1 MDSKCAAFWKHTN
14 IRSDNRVFPC
24 CRFKQPLQRFD
35 GDLNIVLFSKEYD
48 DIRARS
54 ERGDYISEC
63 SKCYYEESNGKKSLR
78 QQFNEEYDT
87 DSVGIEYLEIGFD
100 NICNLTCDGCWSEWS
115 SSWSIKLHPSL
126 PKTAHYKSIN
136 EVVNIPESIKK
147 ISFLGGE
154 PLMTSRHY
162 TFLSMIENPE
172 NIEVVYTTNGTFLL
186 KDEVIKLLKKF
197 KKISFILSI
206 DAYGNLNDKVRS
218 GSNWQ
223 DIIKFIEQLN
233 SLDFEFSVNSVLHMN
248 TWQGIADLENFVSEL
263 GVDWTVNVLTY
274 PTHLDIATTTEP
286 TKIINEIKK
295 TNISNKD
302 YIINHIRSGLLV
314 DHKLYP
320 YLEQC
325 KNTIQILTE
334 ELKTFDYDKFLK
346 TGIKK
351 YDDSFKI
358 PYYTLMQS
366 AKSLKDIIPN
376 GYYSCDNSVAGIDMV
391 EEIDKPND
399 IANWLYLTLYEKD
412 STVDVDKINH
422 FQKTIVDLKTLP
434 GIKHLSVHWMENE
447 FMTPYHNDTYQ
458 GNIVSLLY
466 TISLENPD
474 RYVLY
479 INEEPFNFSPNSFFS
494 FRPDVHHRVENNTG
508 NTWIG
513 VMMRIDRAYFKNV

>member
-1 MDSKCAAFWKHTN
+1 M
-14 IRSDNRVFPC
+14 
-24 CRFKQPLQRFD
+24 
-35 GDLNIVLFSKEYD
+35 
-48 DIRARS
+48 
-54 ERGDYISEC
+54 
-63 SKCYYEESNGKKSLR
+63 
-78 QQFNEEYDT
+78 
-87 DSVGIEYLEIGFD
+87 
-100 NICNLTCDGCWSEWS
+100 
-115 SSWSIKLHPSL
+115 
-126 PKTAHYKSIN
+126 
-136 EVVNIPESIKK
+136 
-147 ISFLGGE
+147 
-154 PLMTSRHY
+154 
-162 TFLSMIENPE
+162 
-172 NIEVVYTTNGTFLL
+172 
-186 KDEVIKLLKKF
+186 
-197 KKISFILSI
+197 
-206 DAYGNLNDKVRS
+206 
-218 GSNWQ
+218 
-223 DIIKFIEQLN
+223 
-233 SLDFEFSVNSVLHMN
+233 
-248 TWQGIADLENFVSEL
+248 
-263 GVDWTVNVLTY
+263 
-274 PTHLDIATTTEP
+274 
-286 TKIINEIKK
+286 
-295 TNISNKD
+295 
-302 YIINHIRSGLLV
+302 
-314 DHKLYP
+314 
-320 YLEQC
+320 
-325 KNTIQILTE
+325 TE